1 MIPLLGVVLLIVGL
15 ISLMIAANISKKKKE
30 QKRTQDLQLI
40 ADEFGWDFE
49 AALTLD
55 SIPGIERLALFDL
68 EGDREIT
75 NVMYGAVDGVNATVF
90 DYIYTSGVK
99 HPTTF
104 LQTVVLLEQN
114 GHSLPVFRLRPEEV
128 FDKMFSAFGYQDLDF
143 DQHPEF
149 SRQYILRGEDEAAIR
164 RIFNDQVISF
174 YENNPGT
181 FTDAGENQLFVYR
194 AHESLQPEE
203 IEPFLDL
210 ALEIS
215 TLMKPS

>member
-1 MIPLLGVVLLIVGL
+1 MIPLLAVVLLIVGL
-15 ISLMIAANISKKKKE
+15 ISLIVAANISKKKKE
-30 QKRTQDLQLI
+30 RQRTQDLQLI
-40 ADEFGWDFE
+40 AGGFGWDFE

-75 NVMYGAVDGVNATVF
+75 NVMYGAMDGVEATVF
-90 DYIYTSGVK
+90 DYIYTVGFK
-99 HPTTF
+99 QPTTF

-114 GHSLPVFRLRPEEV
+114 DQSLPVFRLRPEEA
-128 FDKMFSAFGYQDLDF
+128 FDKMFSAFGYQDIDF
-143 DQHPEF
+143 DQRPEF
-149 SRQYILRGEDEAAIR
+149 SRQYILRGEDEPAIR
-164 RIFNDQVISF
+164 RIFTDEVISF

-194 AHESLQPEE
+194 AHQRLEPAE
-203 IEPFLDL
+203 IEPYLDL

-215 TLMKPS
+215 TLMRQC